1 MAESKFLPAPADATS
16 LSPSE
21 ARAIISRNGY
31 YGTTS
36 GFCLGHAQFNMMML
50 PSDLAD
56 DFEELCKKN
65 HGPFPLLYR
74 SKPGEVGAPPLAKDA
89 DIK

>member
-1 MAESKFLPAPADATS
+1 MAESDEPAPPDAAS

-21 ARAIISRNGY
+21 ARALFRRNCY
-31 YGTTS
+31 S
-36 GFCLGHAQFNMMML
+36 AVRLFCRGHTQANTIML
-50 PSDLAD
+50 PSELAD

-74 SKPGEVGAPPLAKDA
+74 SKPGEVGSPPLAKDT